1 MAGYE
6 PEFEVN
12 GETYSQ
18 NAAFDFADGM
28 TTVSRLVTDGWVAG
42 YGVGSLAR
50 DRGYDDPKQAAET
63 AMSCLEQSDNYQN
76 VTRRDVLEA
85 GEVDLGPTTGYSITS
100 DILAEAPGG
109 IPGDRVVLTVVDLG
123 DDKPFGLYINYVPLG
138 YNDLLRTQMSVG
150 DTLRVSEHPGEG
162 LDTARYRD
170 RP

>member
-1 MAGYE
+1 MGGYE
-6 PEFEVN
+6 PEFEYQ
-12 GETYSQ
+12 GKSYSQ
-18 NAAFDFADGM
+18 NGAFDFADGV

-50 DRGYDDPKQAAET
+50 DRGYDDPQQAAET

-76 VTRRDVLEA
+76 VTRRDDLEA
-85 GEVDLGPTTGYSITS
+85 DDVDLGPTTGYSITS

-138 YNDLLRTQMSVG
+138 YNDLLRTQQAVG
-150 DTLRVSEHPGEG
+150 ETLRVS
-162 LDTARYRD
+162 
-170 RP
+170 